1 MTHRDLPVIFL
12 MGATATGKTDVAIR
26 VFNEFPVE
34 IISVD
39 SAMVYRDMNIGT
51 AKPSSDLLKQVPHRL
66 IDIRDPAD
74 SYSAAQ
80 FRQDALNAINEI
92 IQNGKIPLLVG
103 GTGLY
108 FRSLQ
113 FGLSEL
119 PGADAGVRRQ
129 LEQEAREKGLEY
141 LHQRLQKVDPES
153 AQRIH
158 PNDPQRLQR
167 ALEVYRITGLS
178 RTEHFREHR
187 GDLLDYRIIKIILT
201 PQDREQHRQIIGQRV
216 YDMLAHGLVE
226 EVSLLKQRPD
236 LHAGLPAMRMVGY
249 RQVWRY
255 LEGQLSYD
263 EMLNHVIIATQQ
275 LAKRQFT
282 WLRKEQ
288 DYHEIT
294 SDDVDKS
301 AKVLKLLQDCADPG
315 AL

>member
-1 MTHRDLPVIFL
+1 MSNGDLPVIFL

-26 VFNEFPVE
+26 VFNELPVE

-39 SAMVYRDMNIGT
+39 SAMVYRGMDIGT
-51 AKPSSDLLKQVPHRL
+51 AKPSSDLLNQVPHRL
-66 IDIRDPAD
+66 IDIRDPTD

-80 FRQDALNAINEI
+80 FRQDALNAIKEI
-92 IQNGKIPLLVG
+92 IQNGNIPLLVG

-108 FRSLQ
+108 FRTLQ
-113 FGLSEL
+113 YGLSEL
-119 PGADAGVRRQ
+119 PEGDAGVRAQ

-141 LHQRLQKVDPES
+141 LHQRLQKVDPDA

-167 ALEVYRITGLS
+167 ALEVYQITGLS
-178 RTEHFREHR
+178 LTEHFRENR
-187 GDLLDYRIIKIILT
+187 GDLLDHKIIKIILT
-201 PQDREQHRQIIGQRV
+201 PQDREQHRQIIGQRFH
-216 YDMLAHGLVE
+216 DMLAHGLVE
-226 EVSLLKQRPD
+226 EVSLLQQRPD
-236 LHAGLPAMRMVGY
+236 LHAGLPSIRMVGY
-249 RQVWRY
+249 RQIWRY

-263 EMLNHVIIATQQ
+263 EMLNHAIIATQQ

-288 DYHEIT
+288 DFHEFT

-301 AKVLKLLQDCADPG
+301 AKVLKFLQDCADLT